1 MDTSSRQN
9 INNETQVLSDTLDY
23 VDLTDMY
30 GLSIQHQKN
39 AHSFQVHMEHS
50 EGLIICWTKK
60 RALINLIKLKYYQVS
75 FMTTKV

>member
-39 AHSFQVHMEHS
+39 AHSFQIHVELLS
-50 EGLIICWTKK
+50 RETIC
-60 RALINLIKLKYYQVS
+60 
-75 FMTTKV
+75 

>member
-9 INNETQVLSDTLDY
+9 INNETQVLNDTLDY

-39 AHSFQVHMEHS
+39 AHSFQVHMEPPPEYDHNH
-50 EGLIICWTKK
+50 IIKVPVNRFTNHQTCHFPSS
-60 RALINLIKLKYYQVS
+60 S
-75 FMTTKV
+75 F